1 MYQSTECPSEGSR
14 CVSYPR
20 SHSIHPADG
29 EWNEFGW
36 IATGEGA
43 VWTTDNFQGI
53 LWRVDPSR
61 GSAVRSIQVGS
72 GALGVGV
79 GAGSVWVANS
89 TAGTVSRVDPLENAI
104 ASTIELG
111 GIPRGVAVGE
121 GAVWVTVG

>member
-1 MYQSTECPSEGSR
+1 M
-14 CVSYPR
+14 
-20 SHSIHPADG
+20 
-29 EWNEFGW
+29 
-36 IATGEGA
+36 
-43 VWTTDNFQGI
+43 
-53 LWRVDPSR
+53 
-61 GSAVRSIQVGS
+61 RSIQVGS

-89 TAGTVSRVDPLENAI
+89 TAGTDSRVDPLENAI